1 MTYAAYQGQLVV
13 GNRYMDAMIE
23 VNKDKGG
30 FESEI
35 LGENTITPD
44 DANRAVLMLKNKI
57 AGVAIE
63 PADKKWNQAVIDE
76 NQKIADQMR

>member
-13 GNRYMDAMIE
+13 GNKYMDAMIE

-35 LGENTITPD
+35 LGENTITSN
-44 DANRAVLMLKNKI
+44 DAKRAVLMLKNKI
-57 AGVAIE
+57 AGVKIE
-63 PADKKWNQAVIDE
+63 PAERKWSQEVIDA
-76 NQKIADQMR
+76 NQKIASEER